1 MTAPR
6 RPPPIPARRSRRV
19 VVPVPDTGN
28 TSRHP
33 PPAPAAAGLAAERPR
48 LADTA
53 GEGEAARIHLA
64 AGGDADI
71 GWDFPLGGLPAE
83 RPRLAALRAPAP

>member
-6 RPPPIPARRSRRV
+6 RLSRIPVRHARRVAAPLRR
-19 VVPVPDTGN
+19 TGN
-28 TSRHP
+28 FSPHPSRFRP
-33 PPAPAAAGLAAERPR
+33 PPASRPY
-48 LADTA
+48 ASGPGGTA
-53 GEGEAARIHLA
+53 GPAETARISLS

-71 GWDFPLGGLPAE
+71 GWDFPLGELPAE